1 MKGQELDGGTLAA
14 DAMDRFSR
22 PTRDWFLGAFS
33 APTPAQNG
41 AWNAISSGSHALVVA
56 PTGSGKTLAAFLWAL
71 DRLLVSAPA
80 EPEELPGPS
89 AAAVKGT
96 RLKAP
101 TRKSP
106 APHISPLKAPRRDAE
121 RNLRARR

>member
-1 MKGQELDGGTLAA
+1 MKGQELAGGTLAA

-41 AWNAISSGSHALVVA
+41 AWNAISSGAHALVVA

-80 EPEELPGPS
+80 EPERPARAGPG
-89 AAAVKGT
+89 GQG
-96 RLKAP
+96 RAP
-101 TRKSP
+101 ETC
-106 APHISPLKAPRRDAE
+106 PR
-121 RNLRARR
+121 